1 MTQEPKWRRRSE
13 ARPEEIVEA
22 ALAVFSERG
31 FAAARLEDIARRAG
45 VTKGTLYLYFD
56 DKQALFKAAVQ
67 THILTYVA
75 EVEDHLSQ
83 GDAPAPMVLRA
94 VIGGIGGHLLS
105 QPAGVIP
112 KLLVAEAGNFPDL
125 VRFYMD
131 AVIKRGLGLIGR
143 TVERGVAE
151 GDFAP
156 IAPNVAARLLMAP
169 VAMMAIWRHSLAPW
183 DPDPVDPDEWLAAH
197 LTVTLAGL
205 AIGKGEKTA

>member
-1 MTQEPKWRRRSE
+1 MTREPKWRRRSE

-22 ALAVFSERG
+22 ALAVFAERG

-56 DKQALFKAAVQ
+56 DKQALFKAVVQ
-67 THILTYVA
+67 THILEYVGEA
-75 EVEDHLSQ
+75 EERLSHSKT
-83 GDAPAPMVLRA
+83 PAPLVLRA

-125 VRFYMD
+125 VQFYMD
-131 AVIKRGLGLIGR
+131 AVIKRGFCLIGQ

-183 DPDPVDPDEWLAAH
+183 DPDPVDLNDWLAAH

-205 AIGKGEKTA
+205 ARGKGEKRA

>member
-1 MTQEPKWRRRSE
+1 MTRQPKWRRRSE

-22 ALAVFSERG
+22 ALAIFAERG
-31 FAAARLEDIARRAG
+31 FAAARVEDIARRAG

-67 THILTYVA
+67 THILGTVTQA
-75 EVEDHLSQ
+75 EETLSH
-83 GDAPAPMVLRA
+83 DTAPAPEVLRA
-94 VIGGIGGHLLS
+94 VVGGIGETLLRG
-105 QPAGVIP
+105 PAGVIP
-112 KLLVAEAGNFPDL
+112 KLLVSEAGNFPDL
-125 VRFYMD
+125 VQFYMN
-131 AVIKRGLGLIGR
+131 AVIKRGFGLIGR

-156 IAPNVAARLLMAP
+156 IAPNLAARLLMAP

-183 DPDPVDPDEWLAAH
+183 DPDPVDPEDWLKAH

-205 AIGKGEKTA
+205 AVEKGGRTA